1 MSGPLII
8 ATGII
13 YAYVSVEQLI
23 KGNIGMCIAYAGY
36 SFANA
41 GLFMLAK

>member
-8 ATGII
+8 LVGFI
-13 YAYVSVEQLI
+13 YAYVSIEQGWR
-23 KGNIGMCIAYAGY
+23 GNHGMCLAYAGY
-36 SFANA
+36 AFANA